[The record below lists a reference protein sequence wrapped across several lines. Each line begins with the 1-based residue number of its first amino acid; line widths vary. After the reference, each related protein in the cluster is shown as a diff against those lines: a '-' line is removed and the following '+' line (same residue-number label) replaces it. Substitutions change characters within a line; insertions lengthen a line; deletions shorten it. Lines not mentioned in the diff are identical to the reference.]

1 MDGVIACYP
10 RSEEEIDNARTYL
23 NDGPHGPSL
32 VVRLPR
38 HAKLAAGAS
47 AVATATFTV
56 NDASRAKLQFFW
68 DDQNN
73 SAERGQHEAFA
84 RVDGEIVWRQDIANE
99 AVDRW
104 INVNLAER
112 VGGRNRRVQVEVGVI
127 SAEETSSD
135 VVIRIDDIH
144 VRGLRATGAWT
155 SRADEG
161 LGESTLT
168 PPSPGGGR
176 FHLPQILMPTAWPDE
191 FEKRYGE
198 PGTPA
203 NIAQRVKF
211 CIEMAKKGKATGVT
225 TWYTPKESGSAVF
238 DAIAETFK
246 GDSR

>member
-1 MDGVIACYP
+1 
-10 RSEEEIDNARTYL
+10 
-23 NDGPHGPSL
+23 
-32 VVRLPR
+32 
-38 HAKLAAGAS
+38 
-47 AVATATFTV
+47 
-56 NDASRAKLQFFW
+56 
-68 DDQNN
+68 
-73 SAERGQHEAFA
+73 
-84 RVDGEIVWRQDIANE
+84 
-99 AVDRW
+99 
-104 INVNLAER
+104 
-112 VGGRNRRVQVEVGVI
+112 VQVEVGVI

-176 FHLPQILMPTAWPDE
+176 FHLPQILMPAAWPDE

-211 CIEMAKKGKATGVT
+211 CIEMAKKGKGHRRDDVVHAQGIGQCGVRRHRRD
-225 TWYTPKESGSAVF
+225 VQRRF
-238 DAIAETFK
+238 AIKLLFIN
-246 GDSR
+246 R